1 MKNYYLPVAIFFMGL
16 MLSSSK
22 TNAQDKTQSEIP
34 LKFVPFKPAPY
45 PLPDL
50 GKILK
55 SDPGIPVPKNVQKN
69 AVPDLEKTDV
79 IKSAAL
85 VKLATE
91 APLIEGN
98 KNMPAGKNYSK
109 AATESIKLSK
119 P

>member
-55 SDPGIPVPKNVQKN
+55 SDPGIHVQKN

-98 KNMPAGKNYSK
+98 KNMPTGKNYSK